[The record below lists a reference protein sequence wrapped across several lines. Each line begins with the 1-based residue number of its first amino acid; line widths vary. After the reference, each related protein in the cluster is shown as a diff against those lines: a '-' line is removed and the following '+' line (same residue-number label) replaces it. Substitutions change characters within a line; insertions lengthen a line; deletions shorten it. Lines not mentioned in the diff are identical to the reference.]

1 MPVGDSSSLVP
12 VLKERGLTG
21 NRVLVCLFFFTKY
34 GNEGIRHGN
43 ETHILAARPLTCDT
57 HLFLCVWLSHREILV
72 KQVSRVLRDSLVMLV
87 NVVREVILVKT
98 DSLAPL

>member
-1 MPVGDSSSLVP
+1 MPVGDSSSLGTSSQREGAYRESSV
-12 VLKERGLTG
+12 G
-21 NRVLVCLFFFTKY
+21 FFIFTKY
-34 GNEGIRHGN
+34 GNGGIRHGN

>member
-1 MPVGDSSSLVP
+1 MILHHWYQFS
-12 VLKERGLTG
+12 KRGGLLG
-21 NRVLVCLFFFTKY
+21 IECWFVFFNKY
-34 GNEGIRHGN
+34 GNER
-43 ETHILAARPLTCDT
+43 HILAARPLTCDT

-72 KQVSRVLRDSLVMLV
+72 KQVSRVPRDSLVMLV

>member
-1 MPVGDSSSLVP
+1 MPVGDSSSLGTSSQREGAYRESSV
-12 VLKERGLTG
+12 VF
-21 NRVLVCLFFFTKY
+21 LFFFTKY

-72 KQVSRVLRDSLVMLV
+72 KQVSRVPRDSLVMLV
-87 NVVREVILVKT
+87 NVVREVILVRT